1 MYCILHFLEV
11 IKALPKVCLALQ
23 YAVHIQGC
31 QENLKHFHSADLVHT
46 VSYAVE
52 KCCYSRVLTQLLESS
67 AVGQC
72 QLCDSE

>member
-1 MYCILHFLEV
+1 MYCVLYFPEV
-11 IKALPKVCLALQ
+11 IKALPNVCLALK

-31 QENLKHFHSADLVHT
+31 QENLQHFHSADLVHT

-52 KCCYSRVLTQLLESS
+52 KCCYNGVLSQPLESS